1 MEPFSTSTTLIR
13 MSSLIGGG
21 GRCPSMTALQYARP
35 DIDATVSCVAIGSRQ
50 LITRD
55 CCAPKRVSC
64 ETLMSQP
71 FRKLIGLLIR
81 LNIAALWACVNQSVY
96 YGGVND
102 VTPGTRR
109 PGGRGARE
117 RIERTAARLFYRNGI
132 HATGVELI
140 AREAN
145 VSKRTLYQHFASKN
159 DLVDN
164 YLRGIEARGGAPTE
178 KGLDATGL
186 PARERLLA
194 IFDLRR
200 SEVVRGCPF
209 HNAAVESAGSLASTD
224 EIVRTHKHE
233 FTRRLGAV
241 AREAGAADP
250 HLLGQQLA
258 VLFEGATAMATSL
271 NDTAPVV
278 HARAA
283 AATLIDAALADE
295 SSS

>member
-1 MEPFSTSTTLIR
+1 MYYPNVNDATSR
-13 MSSLIGGG
+13 
-21 GRCPSMTALQYARP
+21 ARP
-35 DIDATVSCVAIGSRQ
+35 
-50 LITRD
+50 
-55 CCAPKRVSC
+55 
-64 ETLMSQP
+64 
-71 FRKLIGLLIR
+71 
-81 LNIAALWACVNQSVY
+81 
-96 YGGVND
+96 
-102 VTPGTRR
+102 

-117 RIERTAARLFYRNGI
+117 RIERAAARLFYRNGI

-140 AREAN
+140 AHEAN
-145 VSKRTLYQHFASKN
+145 VSKRTLYQHFPSKN

-164 YLRGIEARGGAPTE
+164 YLRGIAARGGLPTE
-178 KGLDATGL
+178 KRLDDTEL
-186 PARERLLA
+186 PARERLLG

-200 SEVVRGCPF
+200 SDVVRGCPY

-224 EIVRTHKHE
+224 EIVRTHKQE
-233 FTRRLGAV
+233 FVRRLIAV

-283 AATLIDAALADE
+283 AATLIDAAL
-295 SSS
+295 SP